1 MSVKEILEEYTCE
14 LEGDHYSPEEVDKV
28 VKAIQSLL
36 NEQLDEA
43 YEKVDKYLLEL
54 SKELPNIKGTEDIA
68 ELPKEELLD
77 RLMEIFGALEMD
89 LCLSPFRVKEDK

>member
-36 NEQLDEA
+36 DQKLNKQLDEIIDMVEEA
-43 YEKVDKYLLEL
+43 KRL
-54 SKELPNIKGTEDIA
+54 LPNNPQYSES
-68 ELPKEELLD
+68 ELEYGKDLGRIEMNDQFFTKLKAMKEE
-77 RLMEIFGALEMD
+77 
-89 LCLSPFRVKEDK
+89 K